1 MSIPAG
7 TKFHGV
13 APGVETENKGSA
25 TANAN
30 RDVYTIEE
38 IGSVGTSDVYTLVSA
53 TDGSNVDLTLDATS
67 GLDSTVQLTA
77 GQHITITQ
85 TGGNNITIN
94 GGGGPGGVTI
104 LEPEFVTATP
114 GGSYTIN
121 TTKDII
127 DVSWSGGTGDF
138 TLTLPSAAAIP
149 YRKIRIVNDGTVTA
163 NERVNVT
170 AIGGETIDGASD
182 YTINKAYN
190 GIAVW
195 SDGTEWIVIQA
206 KAT

>member
-1 MSIPAG
+1 MPVPAG

-13 APGVETENKGSA
+13 APAVKTENKGSSLL
-25 TANAN
+25 NSG
-30 RDVYTIEE
+30 RDAYTIEE
-38 IGSVGTSDVYTLVSA
+38 IGAAGTSDVYSLNSS
-53 TDGSNVDLTLDATS
+53 TDGSNVDLNLDAVS
-67 GLDSTVQLTA
+67 GLDTTVKFTA

-85 TGGNNITIN
+85 TAGNNITIN
-94 GGGGPGGVTI
+94 GGGGPGGITI

-114 GGSYTIN
+114 GGSYVIN

-127 DVSWSGGTGDF
+127 DVSWSGGAGDF
-138 TLTLPSAAAIP
+138 TLTLPSAATIP
-149 YRKIRIVNDGTVTA
+149 YRKIRIVNDATVTA
-163 NERVNVT
+163 SERVNVT
-170 AIGGETIDGASD
+170 AIVGETIDGGAS

-206 KAT
+206 KA

>member
-13 APGVETENKGSA
+13 APGVETENKGSS

-30 RDVYTIEE
+30 RDVYTIEQ
-38 IGSVGTSDVYTLVSA
+38 IGSVGTSDVQTLVSA

>member
-13 APGVETENKGSA
+13 APGVDTVNKGSS

-30 RDVYTIEE
+30 RDAYTIDDIGNYVYT
-38 IGSVGTSDVYTLVSA
+38 D
-53 TDGSNVDLTLDATS
+53 
-67 GLDSTVQLTA
+67 
-77 GQHITITQ
+77 TITKL
-85 TGGNNITIN
+85 I
-94 GGGGPGGVTI
+94 
-104 LEPEFVTATP
+104 PEFITATP
-114 GGSYTIN
+114 GGSHTIV
-121 TTKDII
+121 TTKNMIDIT
-127 DVSWSGGTGDF
+127 WSGGTGDF
-138 TLTLPSAAAIP
+138 TLTLPSATDIP

-170 AIGGETIDGASD
+170 AKAGETIDGAAD

>member
-85 TGGNNITIN
+85 SGGNNITIN
-94 GGGGPGGVTI
+94 GGGGPGGITI

-127 DVSWSGGTGDF
+127 DVSWSGGGGDF

>member
-53 TDGSNVDLTLDATS
+53 TDGSNVDLTLDAAS

>member
-13 APGVETENKGSA
+13 APGVETENKGSS

-30 RDVYTIEE
+30 RDVYTIEQ

-53 TDGSNVDLTLDATS
+53 TDGSNVDLTLDAAS

-170 AIGGETIDGASD
+170 AVVGETIDGAAD